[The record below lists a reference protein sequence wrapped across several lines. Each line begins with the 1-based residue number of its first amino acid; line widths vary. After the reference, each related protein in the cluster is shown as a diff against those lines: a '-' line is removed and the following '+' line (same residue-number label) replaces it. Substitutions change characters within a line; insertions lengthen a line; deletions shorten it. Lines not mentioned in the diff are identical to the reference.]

1 MVRVQWHEQGGDG
14 ECQRVRDTE
23 ETQHRKVAV
32 PVLNLDDICETQT
45 RFSGEFCL
53 GKTLA
58 LPGLTDRRPQE
69 RQQRGGIAERPGG
82 TGSSHGRIIPS
93 PVRTLGVVG
102 GSGGLDGMR
111 VHLAKE
117 PGCGEL
123 QDRRNTQQCQHRNI
137 AFSPFDLADIRVPYA
152 YTGGEGAM
160 GESPLLSVLAE
171 GCPQTLQRGILR
183 G

>member
-1 MVRVQWHEQGGDG
+1 
-14 ECQRVRDTE
+14 
-23 ETQHRKVAV
+23 
-32 PVLNLDDICETQT
+32 
-45 RFSGEFCL
+45 
-53 GKTLA
+53 
-58 LPGLTDRRPQE
+58 
-69 RQQRGGIAERPGG
+69 
-82 TGSSHGRIIPS
+82 
-93 PVRTLGVVG
+93 
-102 GSGGLDGMR
+102 MR

-171 GCPQTLQRGILR
+171 RRPQTLQRGILR